1 MKMLLCF
8 VNEYKQ
14 IRDREKQKPHGDN
27 KVNITNASATC
38 LSKVKPTNG
47 NRKLLRI
54 KSNIHVFVL

>member
-1 MKMLLCF
+1 MNINKS
-8 VNEYKQ
+8 VIARIK
-14 IRDREKQKPHGDN
+14 KPHGDN